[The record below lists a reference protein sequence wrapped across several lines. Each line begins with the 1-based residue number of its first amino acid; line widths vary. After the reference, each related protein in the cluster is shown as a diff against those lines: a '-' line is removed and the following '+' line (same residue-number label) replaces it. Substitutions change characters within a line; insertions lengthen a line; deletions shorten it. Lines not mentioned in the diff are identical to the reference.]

1 MLILEG
7 LEVATKVRFYVPLC
21 KGCDHAYTMD
31 TSTISKDWHLYWY
44 HGSVGD
50 TLCALLWHVLSTFH
64 CLVALGVGCE
74 SLELIYCTLLQL
86 QGSTMVKIKILHL
99 LCILMFEEVCGT

>member
-1 MLILEG
+1 MRSP
-7 LEVATKVRFYVPLC
+7 VARPIYVPLF
-21 KGCDHAYTMD
+21 GG
-31 TSTISKDWHLYWY
+31 I
-44 HGSVGD
+44 
-50 TLCALLWHVLSTFH
+50 
-64 CLVALGVGCE
+64 GVGCE